1 MFCRPVGTKYRGRIY
16 MDIAQVL
23 IAWLVLQTRIDSSDP
38 DDDETRDYCSTTPA
52 FDLELSMVLSTPITK
67 IANNQDVSKR

>member
-1 MFCRPVGTKYRGRIY
+1 

-38 DDDETRDYCSTTPA
+38 DDDETGDHCSTTPA
-52 FDLELSMVLSTPITK
+52 IILRTTLFLEI
-67 IANNQDVSKR
+67 

>member
-52 FDLELSMVLSTPITK
+52 IILRTTLFLEI
-67 IANNQDVSKR
+67 